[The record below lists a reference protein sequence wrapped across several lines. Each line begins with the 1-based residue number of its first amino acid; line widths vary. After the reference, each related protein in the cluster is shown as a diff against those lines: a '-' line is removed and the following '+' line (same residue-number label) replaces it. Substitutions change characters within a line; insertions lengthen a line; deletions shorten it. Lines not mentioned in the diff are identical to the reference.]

1 MSEKVFMAMTGGAL
15 FTVCVFFCIF
25 RGMTAGLEAGLIQAG
40 TFVVCVLIGIGF
52 GLASRR

>member
-1 MSEKVFMAMTGGAL
+1 MSEKVFMAMIGGAL